1 MKAIVIR
8 QHGGPEVMRA
18 EEIAEPRP
26 GPGELLVKVAAAG
39 VNRFDISA
47 RRGDIPYAKV
57 TFPHVLGL
65 EGCGTVVAVGEGVS
79 AFQAGDRVVPILS
92 ISSGVCRHEI
102 CYCALG
108 HDNICRNFDKLGL
121 TLWGTY
127 AEYVKVTQFNA
138 VRLPDTLSFIDA
150 AAATVATATAWEL
163 AISRAKVRQG
173 ETALVNAA
181 GGAVGSSAVQICK
194 LAGARVI
201 ASAGADAKL
210 ERARQLGAD
219 AVVNYERQDLAEEVL
234 RLTDGRGVDVVIETV
249 GGRVL
254 QQSLAAMAHNAR
266 LATAGTVGRAK
277 VEIDMYRLLRKQL
290 WVTGT
295 HFAPKE
301 TVKTAL
307 RLLGEGKLRPV
318 IAEIMPL
325 TEAGRAHQ
333 RLESRDFFGN
343 MVLQV

>member
-1 MKAIVIR
+1 MKAMVIR
-8 QHGGPEVMRA
+8 QHGGPEVMQA
-18 EEIAEPRP
+18 EEIAEPRI
-26 GPGELLVKVAAAG
+26 GPGELLIKVAAAG

-47 RRGDIPYAKV
+47 RRGDVPYAKV

-65 EGCGTVVAVGEGVS
+65 EGCGTVAAVGEGVS
-79 AFQAGDRVVPILS
+79 AFRVGDRVVPILS
-92 ISSGVCRHEI
+92 ISSGICRHEI
-102 CYCALG
+102 CHCALG
-108 HDNICRNFDKLGL
+108 YDNICRDFNKLGL
-121 TLWGTY
+121 TMWGTY
-127 AEYVKVTQFNA
+127 AEYVKVTEFNA
-138 VRLPDTLSFIDA
+138 VRLPDKLSFIDA

-201 ASAGADAKL
+201 ASAGSDAKL

-219 AVVNYERQDLAEEVL
+219 EVVNYERQNLAEEVL

-249 GGRVL
+249 GGAVL
-254 QQSLAAMAHNAR
+254 QQSLEAMAHNAR

-290 WVTGT
+290 WMTGT

-301 TVKTAL
+301 TVKTSL
-307 RLLGEGKLRPV
+307 RLLAEGKLRPV
-318 IAEIMPL
+318 IAEIVPL
-325 TEAGRAHQ
+325 AEARRAHE
-333 RLESRDFFGN
+333 RLESRDLFGN
-343 MVLQV
+343 LVLQV